1 MFTWFICNSQIFVI
15 FLTNCVNLILL
26 SSKYLEQDQARLG
39 GLCVGGLS
47 EGSKNVSC
55 AFVYSFGVFPSLLLS
70 VCKCEWL
77 KLRQDMKNITL
88 KLKVFLR
95 YHCESTHS
103 RHESLSFNAN
113 VLISCLKLFLL
124 HGNLSFARLQWVTR
138 SLPIWSRKP
147 RRPHAS
153 CGTLLRSQTGTDQ
166 TNLSL
171 VRKITAFL
179 HQWRGGLDSAAVFLS
194 L

>member
-1 MFTWFICNSQIFVI
+1 MSRTWPDWGASVLAASLKVLEMSVAPSFTRLVF
-15 FLTNCVNLILL
+15 FLRCCC
-26 SSKYLEQDQARLG
+26 
-39 GLCVGGLS
+39 LCA
-47 EGSKNVSC
+47 NVSDW
-55 AFVYSFGVFPSLLLS
+55 SSNKTRKTSRGNS
-70 VCKCEWL
+70 
-77 KLRQDMKNITL
+77 
-88 KLKVFLR
+88 VFLR
-95 YHCESTHS
+95 CHCESTHS

-113 VLISCLKLFLL
+113 VLSSCLKLFLL
-124 HGNLSFARLQWVTR
+124 HGNSSFARPQWVTR

-179 HQWRGGLDSAAVFLS
+179 NQWCGGLDSAAVFLS